1 MLNFCMI
8 YKQKFY
14 VYPLKSQFPTLSS
27 IERESPLY
35 FWEKGEVNQKLK
47 KNSSSREHRL
57 VYASRLKEVFEIRTV
72 IHCVHI
78 RSTVVL
84 FKTTGQLRELGD
96 SMNFPEV
103 RNSNFGSPGTT

>member
-1 MLNFCMI
+1 MI

-14 VYPLKSQFPTLSS
+14 AYPLKSRFATLSS

-35 FWEKGEVNQKLK
+35 FWGKGEVNQKLK
-47 KNSSSREHRL
+47 KKLKFTRAPQ
-57 VYASRLKEVFEIRTV
+57 VYASRLKEVLEILTV
-72 IHCVHI
+72 IYCVLVHI

-96 SMNFPEV
+96 SMDFPEV

>member
-14 VYPLKSQFPTLSS
+14 AYTLKSRFATLSS
-27 IERESPLY
+27 IEREYPLY
-35 FWEKGEVNQKLK
+35 FWGKGEVNKKLK
-47 KNSSSREHRL
+47 KK
-57 VYASRLKEVFEIRTV
+57 LKFTRAPPSVRKSPEGSVRNP
-72 IHCVHI
+72 HCVYI

-96 SMNFPEV
+96 SMDFPEV

>member
-14 VYPLKSQFPTLSS
+14 TYQLKSRFAQLDWKGIPLVFLREGRSQPKTKYTLAPPSV
-27 IERESPLY
+27 R
-35 FWEKGEVNQKLK
+35 K
-47 KNSSSREHRL
+47 SR
-57 VYASRLKEVFEIRTV
+57 VKEVFKIRTV
-72 IHCVHI
+72 IHYVHI

-84 FKTTGQLRELGD
+84 FKTTGQLRELGETMD
-96 SMNFPEV
+96 FPEV